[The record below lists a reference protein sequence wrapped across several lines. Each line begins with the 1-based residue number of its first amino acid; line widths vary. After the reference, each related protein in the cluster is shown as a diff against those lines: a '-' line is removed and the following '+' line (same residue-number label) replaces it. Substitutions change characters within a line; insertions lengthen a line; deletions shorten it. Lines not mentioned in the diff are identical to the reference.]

1 MLVRDVR
8 KELMM
13 KTRRRPAL
21 TRLAPSMFAVGLA
34 VSASCLSISGCGSDS
49 SSPGAGGAGGGSGGR
64 GGQAGGQGGQGGQPG
79 QGGGG
84 GGSGG
89 AGGGAGGGGAGTGGA
104 AGGGQG
110 GGSGGSGGNAGDGG
124 GSETAPGD
132 APAGDATA
140 YLDSCFAGLRNREGD
155 HQTSTKV
162 SADGSV
168 RLRLALETADRFG
181 TSGTKPWGVIRLALI
196 AGATRICIKD
206 EAMLA
211 GVYKGSRH
219 NCTDTLE
226 LTVDGTLYRIEA
238 PDTHPDRNEA
248 TFRALRGGTMV
259 SGPTKL
265 PTTSCTA
272 RSGACQ
278 SGQPC

>member
-1 MLVRDVR
+1 
-8 KELMM
+8 MM
-13 KTRRRPAL
+13 NARRHPAL
-21 TRLAPSMFAVGLA
+21 ARLAPRLLALALGLPA
-34 VSASCLSISGCGSDS
+34 FCPTMSGCDSDS
-49 SSPGAGGAGGGSGGR
+49 SSPGAGGAGGGGGR
-64 GGQAGGQGGQGGQPG
+64 GGQAG
-79 QGGGG
+79 
-84 GGSGG
+84 SGN
-89 AGGGAGGGGAGTGGA
+89 
-104 AGGGQG
+104 GGQG
-110 GGSGGSGGNAGDGG
+110 GGSGGSGGSQGSGGTPGAGGSGTGGAAGSGGGGGGQGGGSGGGAGDGG
-124 GSETAPGD
+124 GGETAPGD
-132 APAGDATA
+132 APSGDATA
-140 YLDSCFAGLRNREGD
+140 YLDSCFAGLRNLEGD

-162 SADGSV
+162 SADGTV

-181 TSGTKPWGVIRLALI
+181 TSGSKPWRVIRLGLI
-196 AGATRICIKD
+196 VGDTRICIKD

-211 GVYKGSRH
+211 TAYKGTRH

-226 LTVDGTLYRIEA
+226 ITVDGTLYRIEA

-272 RSGACQ
+272 RGAMCQ